1 MSSEIIYGEDARKK
15 LMEGINA
22 VAEAVKV
29 TLGPAARTVVL
40 EGKDGRP
47 IVINDGVTIAR
58 DITLSDPFANMGVAL
73 IQEVA
78 MTAQDNSGDG
88 TTTATVLAQ
97 YLCREGLRLVDEG
110 KDPIKLKNELLDAL
124 QVTLL
129 SLEKKT
135 KILTDPQQL
144 FEIATIAANNDE
156 ELGRIISQAFEMA
169 SSVSVEEGITPETS
183 LQVVDGMQFDRGYL
197 SPYFATDGDEVVMD
211 NPYILLTDNSI
222 GNIQELLPVIE
233 HCVENKAPL
242 LIVAKDVEGEALATL
257 VLNVAQRRFDAVAIK
272 APGFGAEQID
282 LLTDITALVGGKV
295 VSKAAGDS
303 IAVECLG
310 RAEKVSV
317 SKTHT
322 TISGTAWNE
331 QTEESINQRIE
342 VISKQIAEATHE
354 WDAEKYQSRIEK
366 LRGGIAVIRVGA
378 NTDTEM
384 KEKKA
389 RIDDALNA
397 TKAAKEHGYLYGGGT
412 ALLCCG
418 NELHLTSESDGY
430 NLLKGALREPFY
442 QILRNAGN
450 IGVTLEYVEGLEYGF
465 GIDAS
470 VTALHHDA
478 NMAER
483 GIIDPA
489 LITKNSL
496 TAAVSI
502 ACMVITTE
510 TLIAEVAE

>member
-183 LQVVDGMQFDRGYL
+183 LQVVDGMQFDRGY
-197 SPYFATDGDEVVMD
+197 
-211 NPYILLTDNSI
+211 
-222 GNIQELLPVIE
+222 
-233 HCVENKAPL
+233 
-242 LIVAKDVEGEALATL
+242 
-257 VLNVAQRRFDAVAIK
+257 
-272 APGFGAEQID
+272 
-282 LLTDITALVGGKV
+282 
-295 VSKAAGDS
+295 
-303 IAVECLG
+303 
-310 RAEKVSV
+310 
-317 SKTHT
+317 
-322 TISGTAWNE
+322 
-331 QTEESINQRIE
+331 
-342 VISKQIAEATHE
+342 
-354 WDAEKYQSRIEK
+354 
-366 LRGGIAVIRVGA
+366 
-378 NTDTEM
+378 
-384 KEKKA
+384 
-389 RIDDALNA
+389 
-397 TKAAKEHGYLYGGGT
+397 
-412 ALLCCG
+412 
-418 NELHLTSESDGY
+418 
-430 NLLKGALREPFY
+430 
-442 QILRNAGN
+442 
-450 IGVTLEYVEGLEYGF
+450 
-465 GIDAS
+465 
-470 VTALHHDA
+470 
-478 NMAER
+478 
-483 GIIDPA
+483 
-489 LITKNSL
+489 
-496 TAAVSI
+496 
-502 ACMVITTE
+502 
-510 TLIAEVAE
+510 